1 MFCTK
6 CGTENEKN
14 NKYCSSCGS
23 QLNGDSAITSNS
35 NTENPI
41 LKKAKTISIVGIIL
55 SFIFPLS
62 IIGFILSIMGLVLNG
77 KYRKET
83 GRNGNYFPLNI
94 ISLIISTVQ
103 LIVVIL
109 ILLFSFILVAG
120 TNDTYV
126 GKWNCGSSSYSTNY
140 HVTAEFKKN
149 GQFSW
154 GKYGDESNNNYLGT
168 YTEYKRSTSDINKQ
182 YYDIT
187 LNIDDYT
194 LNGKV
199 QEDKS
204 NIHQTLNADVY
215 VYDESDRAVITI
227 TTTNKVY
234 YCRRV
239 D

>member
-1 MFCTK
+1 MFCIR
-6 CGTENEKN
+6 CGTENDKN

-23 QLNGDSAITSNS
+23 ELSGNTNVTNS
-35 NTENPI
+35 VDNENPI

-62 IIGFILSIMGLVLNG
+62 IIGFILSIIGLVFNG

-94 ISLIISTVQ
+94 IGLIISTVQ
-103 LIVVIL
+103 IIVIL
-109 ILLFSFILVAG
+109 FVILFTVLLVTG

-126 GKWNCGSSSYSTNY
+126 GKWNCGTSSYSSNY
-140 HVTAEFKKN
+140 YVTAEFKEN
-149 GQFSW
+149 GKFSW
-154 GKYGDESNNNYLGT
+154 GKYGDVLNNNYLGN
-168 YTEYKRSTSDINKQ
+168 YTEYKRSTSDLSRQ
-182 YYDIT
+182 YYDLT
-187 LNIDDYT
+187 LNIEDYT
-194 LNGKV
+194 LNGEV

-204 NIHQTLNADVY
+204 RIHETLDADIY

-234 YCRRV
+234 YCKRV